1 MANFNAI
8 ITCASPAGSAGALQ
22 YNTGSSLGSVGPL
35 TNGQLVIG
43 STGNPPQAATLSAGT
58 GVTIT
63 NGPGSVTISAS
74 GSGGSAWTVVTSNT
88 TAVPGGMYLADTSG
102 GSFTITLPTSG
113 VVEIRDAKG
122 TFGAD
127 NLIIQ
132 GASGQSLSGTTFSGS
147 SSVALNAPGNNA
159 TILCNAT
166 IANVQQVASGVWSN
180 VTATGV
186 ASIQYTGLPSRMDFD
201 WEINQLTSSA
211 SAKPYASVGTGA
223 GPTWSTVYWATIING
238 GVAQTYSGVTQIT
251 IVNQANTDTN
261 RTEYFTLR
269 GNDGSGSPWGDLR
282 NPWELGV
289 FGMWTSNGGPTT
301 PITAVEFYYST
312 GTISASI
319 TTFWRKL
326 NV

>member
-1 MANFNAI
+1 
-8 ITCASPAGSAGALQ
+8 LQ
-22 YNTGSSLGSVGPL
+22 YNTGNSLGGVGPL

-63 NGPGSVTISAS
+63 NAPGSVTISAS
-74 GSGGSAWTVVTSNT
+74 GSGGSAWTVVTSST

-122 TFGAD
+122 TFGAN

-132 GASGQSLSGTTFSGS
+132 AASGQSLSGTTYSGS

-159 TILCNAT
+159 TILCNLA

-180 VTATGV
+180 VTAAGA
-186 ASIQYTGLPSRMDFD
+186 ASIQFTGLPSRMDFD

-211 SAKPYASVGTGA
+211 SVTPYASVGTGA
-223 GPTWSTVYWATIING
+223 GPTWNTTYWATIISAAVGHLFNG
-238 GVAQTYSGVTQIT
+238 VPQIT
-251 IVNQANTDTN
+251 IVNQTNTDTN

-269 GNDGSGSPWGDLR
+269 GNDGSTSPWGDLR
-282 NPWELGV
+282 NPWDGSV
-289 FGMWTSNGGPTT
+289 FGMWTSNAGPTT
-301 PITAVEFYYST
+301 PITAVEFYYSM
-312 GTISASI
+312 GTISASV